1 VFTVNPFFSV
11 YVRSLL
17 SIAAFH
23 QPRSLVVNPRSSA
36 YSMWDTQ
43 FTRSPVT
50 APSMPSLTSLTMS
63 LMYNQREKRRG
74 NRGHPCLTPFVG
86 CTRALFSPSI
96 NMYSSFSYICLITL
110 SKVDGIALRRRCD
123 QICCLGTVSS
133 YACKKSM
140 KATCNLGLF
149 LGFSFL
155 AACLRCLRI
164 NRRT

>member
-1 VFTVNPFFSV
+1 MWDTQFTRN
-11 YVRSLL
+11 SLE
-17 SIAAFH
+17 
-23 QPRSLVVNPRSSA
+23 
-36 YSMWDTQ
+36 WDTQ

-50 APSMPSLTSLTMS
+50 APSMPSLISLPMS
-63 LMYNQREKRRG
+63 LMYKEKRRG
-74 NRGHPCLTPFVG
+74 DRGGHPCLTTFVG

-96 NMYSSFSYICLITL
+96 KMYSSFSYICLITL

-123 QICCLGTVSS
+123 QSCCLETVS

-149 LGFSFL
+149 LGFSFF

-164 NRRT
+164 NRGCRVLLPAKRKGKSMGIKRVAGLA